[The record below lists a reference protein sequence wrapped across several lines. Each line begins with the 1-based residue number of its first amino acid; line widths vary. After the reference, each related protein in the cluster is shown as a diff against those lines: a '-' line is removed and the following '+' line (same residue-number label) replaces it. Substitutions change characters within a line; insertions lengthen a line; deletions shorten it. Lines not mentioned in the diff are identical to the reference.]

1 MIVAERWI
9 NGEQGGEL
17 RFEAVEEVL
26 LGEAELED
34 EQLLQG
40 DPPSV
45 PPAVWIGGRSADS
58 E

>member
-34 EQLLQG
+34 EQLLARRS
-40 DPPSV
+40 SV
-45 PPAVWIGGRSADS
+45 CPTCGVDRGV
-58 E
+58 